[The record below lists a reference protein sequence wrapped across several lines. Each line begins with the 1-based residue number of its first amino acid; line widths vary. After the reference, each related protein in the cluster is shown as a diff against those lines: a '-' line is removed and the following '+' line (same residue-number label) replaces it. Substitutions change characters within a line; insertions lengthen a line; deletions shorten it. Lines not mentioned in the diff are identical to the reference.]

1 MLYGGRHSRLTA
13 WDDKHV
19 VVRRLMFIRTSLR
32 VWPMWQVVSAF
43 SSAAGRQRCRPP
55 SAEPRMV
62 MREGGPRVPIEPVGD
77 KKTIDPTPALQWHFT
92 QDSTFSLLFS
102 VSPPFYCREARHAFD
117 LRFHLLFHIIR
128 SLPRILIPTRT
139 CKELWGFRT
148 STTMISANQQL

>member
-1 MLYGGRHSRLTA
+1 MLYSGRHSRITA

-77 KKTIDPTPALQWHFT
+77 KKTIDPTPASQWHF
-92 QDSTFSLLFS
+92 QARPDFYSNRRPSMYGPPIPLLHIS
-102 VSPPFYCREARHAFD
+102 QHALRAFD
-117 LRFHLLFHIIR
+117 LSLLQRFLFR
-128 SLPRILIPTRT
+128 P
-139 CKELWGFRT
+139 KEKKKICPG
-148 STTMISANQQL
+148 